1 MSFNPNEHLISL
13 KGKAYLE
20 VKWRLVWFRMEH
32 PDWGISTQLVKFD
45 PEAKYAIFHSTI
57 TDENGRVIAEGT
69 KMEDSK
75 GFADYLEKAETG
87 SIGRAL
93 GILGYGTQFAPE
105 FDEVDP
111 TAGNPRIVDAPINIQ
126 VPVTPKPLGLKS
138 KFRDKVQAFYPG
150 ATPDDCMEVFRKLT
164 GSDALTDENLEVAIR
179 TLDTFKSAEQ
189 LTKLMRAGGE

>member
-20 VKWRLVWFRMEH
+20 VKWRLVWFRQEH
-32 PDWGISTQLVKFD
+32 PHWGIKTELVKFD
-45 PEAKYAIFHSTI
+45 PDAKYAIFHATI
-57 TDENGRVIAEGT
+57 TDENGRVVAEGT

-111 TAGNPRIVDAPINIQ
+111 TVANPRIVDAPVSIQ
-126 VPVTPKPLGLKS
+126 VPIIPKPKGLKS
-138 KFRDKVQAFYPG
+138 EFREKVLSFYPD
-150 ATPDDCMEVFRKLT
+150 AKPEDCMKLFTKLT
-164 GSDALTDENLEVAIR
+164 GNDVLDDNNLKVAID
-179 TLDTFKSAEQ
+179 LLGTFKSANQ
-189 LTKLMRAGGE
+189 LSDLLNAS

>member
-32 PDWGISTQLVKFD
+32 PDWGIKTELVKFD
-45 PEAKYAIFHSTI
+45 PNERYAIFHATI
-57 TDENGRVIAEGT
+57 TDENGRIVAEGT

-111 TAGNPRIVDAPINIQ
+111 TVANPRIVDAPVAIQ
-126 VPVTPKPLGLKS
+126 VPVAPKPKGLKS
-138 KFRDKVQAFYPG
+138 DFREKVLSFYPT
-150 ATPDDCMEVFRKLT
+150 ASADDCMEVFRKLT
-164 GSDALTDENLEVAIR
+164 GTE
-179 TLDTFKSAEQ
+179 TLDDNNLKIALDVLGTFKSTQQ
-189 LTKLMRAGGE
+189 LSDLLNATK

>member
-20 VKWRLVWFRMEH
+20 VKWRLVWFRQEH
-32 PDWGISTQLVKFD
+32 PDWGIETELVNFD
-45 PEAKYAIFHSTI
+45 LDAKYAIFHATI

-111 TAGNPRIVDAPINIQ
+111 TVANPRIVDAPVSIQ
-126 VPVTPKPLGLKS
+126 VPIIPKPKGLKS
-138 KFRDKVQAFYPG
+138 EFREKVLSFYPD
-150 ATPDDCMEVFRKLT
+150 AKPEDCMKLFTKLT
-164 GSDALTDENLEVAIR
+164 GNDVLDDNNLKVAID
-179 TLDTFKSAEQ
+179 LLGTFKSANQ
-189 LTKLMRAGGE
+189 LSDLLNAS

>member
-32 PDWGISTQLVKFD
+32 PHWGISTQMVKFD
-45 PEAKYAIFHSTI
+45 PDAKYAVFHATI
-57 TDENGRVIAEGT
+57 TDENGRLVAEGT

-75 GFADYLEKAETG
+75 GFADFLEKAETG

-111 TAGNPRIVDAPINIQ
+111 TVANPRIVDAPVSIK
-126 VPVTPKPLGLKS
+126 VPVIPKPKGLKS
-138 KFRDKVQAFYPG
+138 EFREKVLSFYPD
-150 ATPDDCMEVFRKLT
+150 ASPENCMSVYVNLT
-164 GSDALTDENLEVAIR
+164 GSNVLDDDNLKIAID
-179 TLDTFKSAEQ
+179 LLGTFKSVNQ
-189 LTKLMRAGGE
+189 IDDLLGVS

>member
-32 PDWGISTQLVKFD
+32 PDWGISTQMVKFD
-45 PEAKYAIFHSTI
+45 PDAKYAIFHATI
-57 TDENGRVIAEGT
+57 TDENGRVVAEGT

-75 GFADYLEKAETG
+75 GFADFLEKAETG

-105 FDEVDP
+105 FDEVDL
-111 TAGNPRIVDAPINIQ
+111 TATNPRIVDSPVNIQ
-126 VPVTPKPLGLKS
+126 VPVATKPKGLKS
-138 KFRDKVQAFYPG
+138 EFREKVLFFYPG
-150 ATPDDCMEVFRKLT
+150 ANADDCMTLFKKLT
-164 GSDALTDENLEVAIR
+164 GTEVLDDNNLKVAID
-179 TLDTFKSAEQ
+179 LLGTFKSAQQ
-189 LTKLMRAGGE
+189 LSDLLNAS